1 MTTKNAAAKS
11 TIASTK
17 STSKPVA
24 TKTAAKKTAT
34 KTPAKK
40 TAAKTPAK
48 KTAAKKATGKKAAA
62 IEVIKAANGNGDT
75 IITLLKNSIEE
86 AQLSH
91 QALGIL
97 RILKA
102 HKGSMTTAKL
112 VDEIGKRV
120 ETTQAPKRI
129 LTFYRKPL
137 VDAGWIKV
145 TSHKA

>member
-1 MTTKNAAAKS
+1 MTMKNAAAKS

-24 TKTAAKKTAT
+24 TKTAAKKIAT
-34 KTPAKK
+34 
-40 TAAKTPAK
+40 KTPAK

-75 IITLLKNSIEE
+75 IITLRKNSIEE

-120 ETTQAPKRI
+120 ETTQSPKRI